1 MKLLGQVII
10 LIIASLL
17 STQSFAEMYTNVTA
31 TQVTL
36 KSDAAKAKPL
46 AATFKFGYRFAE
58 ALALEL
64 QYGSNASDDSY
75 AGGDVEID
83 KLTAVLLRMGGTT
96 SYNGVRA
103 YLLLGTSKTKVK
115 YSNVASPG
123 PDEFEGT
130 AWGIGLE
137 EFSQRVRNMA
147 YVLEYVRYADDKDTK
162 VTGISLG
169 IRYNF

>member
-1 MKLLGQVII
+1 MKSLGQFLI
-10 LIIASLL
+10 LMIASLL

-36 KSDAAKAKPL
+36 KSDVVKVKPL

-58 ALALEL
+58 ALALEA
-64 QYGSNASDDSY
+64 QYGINASDDSY
-75 AGGDVEID
+75 AGGDIEID
-83 KLTAVLLRMGGTT
+83 KLTALLLRMGGTT

-103 YLLLGTSKTKVK
+103 YLLLGTSATEIK
-115 YSNVASPG
+115 YTNVATPG
-123 PDEFEGT
+123 ETEFKGT
-130 AWGIGLE
+130 TWGIGLE
-137 EFSQRVRNMA
+137 EFSQSVSNMA

-169 IRYNF
+169 VRYNF